1 MLICFKSVSLTSES
15 ALFKLYCFL
24 HCIESI
30 VCITGHAGFS
40 LETTIITLSAF
51 FFANFHF
58 TPTLRHPENSEYS
71 SAWNPKELHWKS

>member
-24 HCIESI
+24 HCIES
-30 VCITGHAGFS
+30 VVYITGHAGFS

-51 FFANFHF
+51 FFSLTFILLL
-58 TPTLRHPENSEYS
+58 P
-71 SAWNPKELHWKS
+71 

>member
-15 ALFKLYCFL
+15 ALFKLNCFL
-24 HCIESI
+24 HCIESV

-51 FFANFHF
+51 FF
-58 TPTLRHPENSEYS
+58 R
-71 SAWNPKELHWKS
+71 